1 MWSGVFGPSKRTL
14 NKQDAETL
22 AQYQQDKEEREQT
35 QKSAYQSEQQ
45 MEGMFK
51 DMNGPRP
58 GGLGARSSAAER
70 SKFLFKDD
78 EDDDGLGDEDEND
91 EKQMDDDQVELGDI
105 VSKLKGAAIG
115 MGSNLDTQNQR
126 LDRLKEKVSPLAT
139 NVDHLV
145 T

>member
-1 MWSGVFGPSKRTL
+1 MFSGMFGPSKRTL

-51 DMNGPRP
+51 DMNGPKP
-58 GGLGARSSAAER
+58 GALGARGSAAEK
-70 SKFLFKDD
+70 SKFLFIDD
-78 EDDDGLGDEDEND
+78 EDDDGLGKEDEND
-91 EKQMDDDQVELGDI
+91 EKQMNEDQVELGHI
-105 VSKLKGAAIG
+105 VGRLRGAAIG
-115 MGSNLDTQNQR
+115 MGENLDTQNQR
-126 LDRLKEKVSPLAT
+126 LDRLKEKVSPLTT